1 MQYKK
6 IKNAD
11 LIVSSSKYL
20 VKNPYEYQKRWH
32 ELFNNSNP
40 ICLEL
45 GMGRGDFIIDMAK
58 AHPNINYIGLEIVD
72 SQMVMAVNRLSNL
85 NLKTYNKSY
94 IKQLYYNLL
103 FSQLYNIDKF
113 DYILKNNY
121 NYSRNLKIIIN
132 YFIIINRLYK

>member
-11 LIVSSSKYL
+11 LIVGSSKYL

-45 GMGRGDFIIDMAK
+45 GMGRGDFIIDYECSILFAD
-58 AHPNINYIGLEIVD
+58 D
-72 SQMVMAVNRLSNL
+72 SVQMCDAE
-85 NLKTYNKSY
+85 YEAG
-94 IKQLYYNLL
+94 I
-103 FSQLYNIDKF
+103 
-113 DYILKNNY
+113 
-121 NYSRNLKIIIN
+121 
-132 YFIIINRLYK
+132 

>member
-1 MQYKK
+1 MYKIYLYYSFNLKKYKLMQYIFK
-6 IKNAD
+6 
-11 LIVSSSKYL
+11 
-20 VKNPYEYQKRWH
+20 
-32 ELFNNSNP
+32 
-40 ICLEL
+40 
-45 GMGRGDFIIDMAK
+45 
-58 AHPNINYIGLEIVD
+58 NYIFKEYTYFINLL
-72 SQMVMAVNRLSNL
+72 LSNL